1 MPGAYFIKLLFCSWY
16 EACLFLKF
24 MSDNLKSKTQKGL
37 VWSFVERF
45 ATQGVQFLFG
55 IILARLLSPE
65 DYGTIAMP
73 LVFLAIAQCF
83 IDSGFSTALIRK
95 PDLTEEDLST
105 AFYFNIG
112 VGVICYFALFLSSPL
127 IADFY
132 NTPILS
138 DLLKVTALATLFN
151 PLCAVQQAILTR
163 KIDFKTQAIVSLS
176 GAIVSGSVGLV
187 MAYSGYGIWS
197 LVFQQVGGYIIRTI
211 LLWILGRWKPKR
223 KWSWE
228 SFHYLWGFGS
238 KMLGSAL
245 LETTYNNIYPL
256 VIGKCFSAI
265 DLGNYTRAQQ
275 FSSLP
280 SSNVTGVLQRV
291 TFPVLSTI
299 QNEDERLA
307 KNYCKILKMSA
318 FLIFPM
324 MLMLSAIADPLIRVL
339 LTDKWEGCIILL
351 QIICFDMMWYPI
363 HAINLNLLTVKG
375 RSDLFFRLEVL
386 KKIVGILIMCV
397 AVPHGIIWMVSGG
410 IVSSMFSLVI
420 NTYYTGKLINVGY
433 LKQMEDLLP
442 IFGVSFVM
450 WLIIHASLLITS
462 NNYIQLVIGICFG
475 VVFYLIAAKF
485 LLKSE
490 WNDTIDMIPIR
501 LKRK

>member
-1 MPGAYFIKLLFCSWY
+1 
-16 EACLFLKF
+16 
-24 MSDNLKSKTQKGL
+24 MSDNLKQKTQKGL

-73 LVFLAIAQCF
+73 LVFLSVAQCF

-95 PDLTEEDLST
+95 PDLTEDDLST

-112 VGVICYFALFLSSPL
+112 VGVICYTALFFTSPL

-132 NTPILS
+132 NTPILV

-163 KIDFKTQAIVSLS
+163 KIDFKTQAVVSLS
-176 GAIVSGSVGLV
+176 GAIVSGIVGLV
-187 MAYSGYGIWS
+187 MAFNGFGVWS
-197 LVFQQVGGYIIRTI
+197 LVCQQAGGYVIRTV
-211 LLWILGRWKPKR
+211 LLWVVGKWKPKR
-223 KWSWE
+223 RWSWD
-228 SFHYLWGFGS
+228 SFRYLWGFGS
-238 KMLGSAL
+238 KLLGSGL
-245 LETTYNNIYPL
+245 LDTIYNNIYPI
-256 VIGKCFSAI
+256 VIGKFFSAN

-291 TFPVLSTI
+291 TFPVLSSI

-307 KNYCKILKMSA
+307 KNYRKILKLSA

-324 MLMLSAIADPLIRVL
+324 MLMLSAIADPLVRVL
-339 LTDKWEGCIILL
+339 LTDKWTGCIILL
-351 QIICFDMMWYPI
+351 QIICFQMMWYPI
-363 HAINLNLLTVKG
+363 HAINLNLLAVKG
-375 RSDLFFRLEVL
+375 RSDLFFRLEIA
-386 KKIVGILIMCV
+386 KKVVGVAIMCV
-397 AVPHGIIWMVSGG
+397 TIPNGIIWMVSGG
-410 IVSSMFSLVI
+410 IVSSMIALII
-420 NTYYTGKLINVGY
+420 NTYYTGKIIHVGY
-433 LKQMEDLLP
+433 FRQMGDLLP

-450 WLIIHASLLITS
+450 WLLIHISLWLTS
-462 NNYIQLVIGICFG
+462 NIYVQLPVGICVG
-475 VVFYLIAAKF
+475 ITVYLAGARL

-490 WNDTIDMIPIR
+490 WADALSMLPNR
-501 LKRK
+501 FRRK

>member
-1 MPGAYFIKLLFCSWY
+1 
-16 EACLFLKF
+16 

-37 VWSFVERF
+37 VWSFIERF

-55 IILARLLSPE
+55 IILARLLSPR

-73 LVFLAIAQCF
+73 LVFLAIAQCI

-95 PDLTEEDLST
+95 PDLTEDDLST

-112 VGVICYFALFLSSPL
+112 VGVVCYLLLFFSSPL

-132 NTPILS
+132 NTPILA

-163 KIDFKTQAIVSLS
+163 KIDFKTQAVVSLS
-176 GAIVSGSVGLV
+176 GALVSGIVGLT
-187 MAYSGYGIWS
+187 MAYNGFGVWS
-197 LVFQQVGGYIIRTI
+197 LVCQQVGGYAIRTF
-211 LLWILGRWKPKR
+211 LLWTLEKWKPKKR
-223 KWSWE
+223 WSWE

-238 KMLGSAL
+238 KMLGSGL
-245 LETTYNNIYPL
+245 LDTIYNNIYPI
-256 VIGKCFSAI
+256 VIGKFFSAN

-275 FSSLP
+275 FSTLS

-291 TFPVLSTI
+291 TFPVLSSI

-307 KNYCKILKMSA
+307 RNYRKILKLSA

-339 LTDKWEGCIILL
+339 LTDKWEECIILL
-351 QIICFDMMWYPI
+351 QIICFQMMWYPI

-375 RSDLFFRLEVL
+375 RSDLFFRLEIF
-386 KKIVGILIMCV
+386 KKIVGVSIMCV
-397 AVPHGIIWMVSGG
+397 TIPQGIIWMVSGG
-410 IVSSMFSLVI
+410 IVSSMIALVI
-420 NTYYTGKLINVGY
+420 NTYYTGKLIKVGY
-433 LKQMEDLLP
+433 LKQMGDLLP
-442 IFGVSFVM
+442 MFGVSILM
-450 WLIIHASLLITS
+450 WLIIHASFLLIT
-462 NNYIQLVIGICFG
+462 NIYFQLSSGIFIGI
-475 VVFYLIAAKF
+475 VVYVVCAKL

-490 WNDTIDMIPIR
+490 WEDAVSMIPSR
-501 LKRK
+501 FKRK

>member
-1 MPGAYFIKLLFCSWY
+1 
-16 EACLFLKF
+16 

-112 VGVICYFALFLSSPL
+112 VGAICYFALFLTSPL

-163 KIDFKTQAIVSLS
+163 KIDFKTQAIVSFS

-187 MAYSGYGIWS
+187 MAYRGYGIWS
-197 LVFQQVGGYIIRTI
+197 LVFQQVGGYVIRTI
-211 LLWILGRWKPKR
+211 LLWMLGRWKPKR

-228 SFHYLWGFGS
+228 SFRYLWGFGS

-245 LETTYNNIYPL
+245 LDTTYNNIYPI
-256 VIGKCFSAI
+256 VIGKFFSAN

-280 SSNVTGVLQRV
+280 SSNVSGILQRV
-291 TFPVLSTI
+291 TFPVLSSI
-299 QNEDERLA
+299 QNEDERLSR
-307 KNYCKILKMSA
+307 NYRKILKTSA

-324 MLMLSAIADPLIRVL
+324 MLMLSAVAAPLIRVL
-339 LTDKWEGCIILL
+339 LTDKWVGCIILL

-363 HAINLNLLTVKG
+363 HAINLSLLALKG
-375 RSDLFFRLEVL
+375 RSDLFFRLEII
-386 KKIVGILIMCV
+386 KKIVGVCIMCV
-397 AVPHGIIWMVSGG
+397 TIPHGVIWMVSGSV
-410 IVSSMFSLVI
+410 VSSMIALII
-420 NTYYTGKLINVGY
+420 NTYYTGKLIRVGY
-433 LKQMEDLLP
+433 LKQMGDVLP
-442 IFGVSFVM
+442 IFGVALFMWFV
-450 WLIIHASLLITS
+450 IHVSLLLTPNI
-462 NNYIQLVIGICFG
+462 YIQLPVGICVG
-475 VVFYLIAAKF
+475 SLTYIICAKM

-490 WNDTIDMIPIR
+490 WADAMSMLPR
-501 LKRK
+501 KFKRK

>member
-1 MPGAYFIKLLFCSWY
+1 MA
-16 EACLFLKF
+16 
-24 MSDNLKSKTQKGL
+24 DNLKQKTQKGL
-37 VWSFVERF
+37 LWSFVERF

>member
-1 MPGAYFIKLLFCSWY
+1 MQKDS
-16 EACLFLKF
+16 LKT
-24 MSDNLKSKTQKGL
+24 KTKKGL
-37 VWSFVERF
+37 AWSMIERF

-55 IILARLLSPE
+55 IILARLLSPD
-65 DYGTIAMP
+65 DYGIIAMP
-73 LVFLAIAQCF
+73 LVFLAIAQCI

-95 PDLTEEDLST
+95 PELTEDDLST

-112 VGVICYFALFLSSPL
+112 IGILCYAVLFFSSPL

-132 NTPILS
+132 HTPILS
-138 DLLKVTALATLFN
+138 SLLKVTALAVLFN

-176 GAIVSGSVGLV
+176 GAVVSGIVGLY
-187 MAYSGYGIWS
+187 MAYNGFGVWS
-197 LVFQQVGGYIIRTI
+197 LVFQQVGGYVMRTI
-211 LLWILGRWKPKR
+211 LLWILGKWKPKR

-238 KMLGSAL
+238 KMLGSGL
-245 LETTYNNIYPL
+245 LDTIYNNIYPI
-256 VIGKCFSAI
+256 VIGKYFSAQ

-291 TFPVLSTI
+291 TFPVLSSI

-307 KNYCKILKMSA
+307 KNYRKILKLSA

-324 MLMLSAIADPLIRVL
+324 MLILSAVANPLVRIL
-339 LTDKWEGCIILL
+339 LTDKWSGCVVLL
-351 QIICFDMMWYPI
+351 QIICFQMMWYPI

-375 RSDLFFRLEVL
+375 RSDLFFRLEIF
-386 KKIVGILIMCV
+386 KKIMGVCIMFITI
-397 AVPHGIIWMVSGG
+397 PHGIIWMVSGG
-410 IVSSMFSLVI
+410 IVSSMLSLII

-433 LKQMEDLLP
+433 FKQMGDLLP
-442 IFGVSFVM
+442 IFGVSFIM
-450 WLIIHASLLITS
+450 WLIVHAIISLSS
-462 NNYIQLVIGICFG
+462 NLYCQLVLGISLG
-475 VVFYLIAAKF
+475 AIVYLIGAKIF
-485 LLKSE
+485 LKVE
-490 WNDTIDMIPIR
+490 FNDALSMVPDKI
-501 LKRK
+501 KRVK

>member
-1 MPGAYFIKLLFCSWY
+1 
-16 EACLFLKF
+16 

-37 VWSFVERF
+37 VWSFIERF

-73 LVFLAIAQCF
+73 LVFLAIAQCI

-95 PDLTEEDLST
+95 PDLTEDDLST

-112 VGVICYFALFLSSPL
+112 VGVVCYLLLFFSSPL

-132 NTPILS
+132 NTPILA

-163 KIDFKTQAIVSLS
+163 KIDFKTQAVVSLS
-176 GAIVSGSVGLV
+176 GALVSGIVGLT
-187 MAYSGYGIWS
+187 MAYNGFGVWS
-197 LVFQQVGGYIIRTI
+197 LVCQQVGGYAIRTF
-211 LLWILGRWKPKR
+211 LLWTLEKWKPKK

-238 KMLGSAL
+238 KMLGSGL
-245 LETTYNNIYPL
+245 LDTIYNNIYPI
-256 VIGKCFSAI
+256 VIGKFFSAN

-275 FSSLP
+275 FSTLP

-291 TFPVLSTI
+291 TFPVLSSI

-307 KNYCKILKMSA
+307 RNYRKILKLSA
-318 FLIFPM
+318 FLVFPM

-339 LTDKWEGCIILL
+339 LTDKWEECIILL
-351 QIICFDMMWYPI
+351 QIICFQMMWYPI

-375 RSDLFFRLEVL
+375 RSDLFFRLEIF
-386 KKIVGILIMCV
+386 KKIVGVSIMCV
-397 AVPHGIIWMVSGG
+397 TIPQGIIWMVSGG
-410 IVSSMFSLVI
+410 IVSSMIALVI
-420 NTYYTGKLINVGY
+420 NTYYTGKLIKVGY
-433 LKQMEDLLP
+433 LKQMGDLLP
-442 IFGVSFVM
+442 MFGVSILM
-450 WLIIHASLLITS
+450 WLIIHASFLLIT
-462 NNYIQLVIGICFG
+462 NIYFQLSSGIFIGI
-475 VVFYLIAAKF
+475 VVYVVCAKL

-490 WNDTIDMIPIR
+490 WEDAMSMLPSR
-501 LKRK
+501 FKRK